1 MQNPESE
8 ATRGDLRAR
17 KSPPHSPAD
26 TLHSAFFTLHLP
38 RRAFTLVE
46 LLVVMTILGLLAS
59 MVMFALA
66 SAQESARFAKTE
78 STINKLNAIIMRKY
92 DSYRTRR
99 VPVDIMGVAKFKGL
113 VNANATAVPPRVAA
127 QIRVDALRELMRMEM
142 PDSFS
147 DISDAPITKWK
158 TGSQTVTM
166 TRPSPSQAYFSTLQ
180 NKNAAALNSTTL
192 QQAMCLYLIVTKGC
206 DDPDVLEEFAPDEIA
221 TDTNTGLNYFVD
233 GWGSAIY
240 FLRWAPGFVS
250 PLQQSALTA
259 TSHDP
264 FDPMGVYKTPSDRSK
279 TGYDAK
285 FPTGNKPPLFP
296 LIYSPGPDKRYE
308 LETAPGIRYSTINN
322 NPYYCVDTPPT
333 IGVWKDENNDGEDN
347 SIDNITNHS
356 IGVQ

>member
-1 MQNPESE
+1 MRAESP
-8 ATRGDLRAR
+8 LQ
-17 KSPPHSPAD
+17 SPAD

-66 SAQESARFAKTE
+66 SAQESARVAKTE
-78 STINKLNAIIMRKY
+78 STINKINAIIMRKY

-99 VPVDIMGVAKFKGL
+99 VPVDVKA
-113 VNANATAVPPRVAA
+113 VAA
-127 QIRVDALRELMRMEM
+127 FKSYLNGPPGWARARIDVLHELMRMEM

-147 DISDAPITKWK
+147 DISDGPITKWK
-158 TGSQTVTM
+158 TGSTTVTM
-166 TRPSPSQAYFSTLQ
+166 TRPSASQAYFTTLQ
-180 NKNAAALNSTTL
+180 SKNAAALNTTKL

-221 TDTNTGLNYFVD
+221 SDDATGLNYFVD

-250 PLQQSALTA
+250 PLQQSAATA

-264 FDPMGVYKTPSDRSK
+264 FDPMGVYKTPSDPSK
-279 TGYDAK
+279 SGYDPK

-296 LIYSPGPDKRYE
+296 LIYSPGPDKGYE

-333 IGVWKDENNDGEDN
+333 IGVWKDENQDGEDN

-356 IGVQ
+356 LGVQ